1 MKCEKGGFMT
11 YPRLHKIYENMKNRC
26 YNYNDINFQ
35 NYGGK
40 EIKLCDERLLSRKLS
55 LGYYENSTK

>member
-1 MKCEKGGFMT
+1 MT